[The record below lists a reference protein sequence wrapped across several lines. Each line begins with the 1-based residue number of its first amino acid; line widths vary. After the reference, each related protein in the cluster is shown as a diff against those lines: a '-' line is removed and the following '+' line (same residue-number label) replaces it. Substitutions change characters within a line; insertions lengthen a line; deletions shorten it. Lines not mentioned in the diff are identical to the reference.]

1 MAFMW
6 ADTLLSAE
14 RALLLRLLAWGVLSV
29 LTGTGVLAW
38 VRVRGRSSP
47 LLEHFALQMA
57 GWGAAELA
65 FVALSWRALAP
76 RDLSGATRL
85 DRLLWL
91 NAGLDV
97 GYVLVGVTLAITG
110 WRLGR
115 RLGAVGAGIGVL
127 VQGAALLLLDLIL
140 ASQISR

>member
-1 MAFMW
+1 MSFMW

-14 RALLLRLLAWGVLSV
+14 RTLLLRLLVWGALSV
-29 LTGTGVLAW
+29 LTGTALLAW
-38 VRVRGRSSP
+38 LRIRGRSSL
-47 LLEHFALQMA
+47 LLEHFAIQVA
-57 GWGAAELA
+57 AWGVVELA
-65 FVALSWRALAP
+65 FVALSWRSLAP
-76 RDLSGATRL
+76 RDLAAATRL

-97 GYVLVGVTLAITG
+97 GYILVGVSLAVTG

-115 RLGAVGAGIGVL
+115 RFGVVGAGIGVV
-127 VQGAALLLLDLIL
+127 VQGAALLLLDLLL